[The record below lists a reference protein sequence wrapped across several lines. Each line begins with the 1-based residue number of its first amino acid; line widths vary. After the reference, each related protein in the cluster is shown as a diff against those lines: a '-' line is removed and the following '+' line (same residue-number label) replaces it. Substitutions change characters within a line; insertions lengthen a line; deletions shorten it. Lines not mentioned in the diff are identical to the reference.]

1 MAQKRA
7 KNRKNYAKIV
17 RVGMSVK
24 AIEPADLNEGVKMIG
39 AWTMVTI

>member
-17 RVGMSVK
+17 RVGVS
-24 AIEPADLNEGVKMIG
+24 AYGNHNNSYPYLQF
-39 AWTMVTI
+39 